1 MLAWEANALPLGNT
15 RMSLYFIAFFFIV
28 KYNSCMRSSKR
39 FKDTLI
45 FFKERTLSFKNA
57 FEGFVYA
64 LKTQKNAWIHAV
76 ITIFVLV
83 LSFLLKLNLQEWVPI
98 LIVIAMVWMAELL
111 NTALE
116 SIVDIICPE
125 THPLA
130 KIAKDVGAAFVLIA
144 AALAVVIGCIVF
156 IPKLIEIILVP

>member
-1 MLAWEANALPLGNT
+1 MQQN
-15 RMSLYFIAFFFIV
+15 
-28 KYNSCMRSSKR
+28 KR

-45 FFKERTLSFKNA
+45 FLKERKMSFYAA
-57 FEGFVYA
+57 FDGLAYA
-64 LKTQKNAWIHAV
+64 LKTQKNAWIHAA

-83 LSFLLKLNLQEWVPI
+83 LSFLFKLSLQEWIPI
-98 LIVIAMVWMAELL
+98 LIVISLVWIAELL

-116 SIVDIICPE
+116 AMVDIICPE

-144 AALAVVIGCIVF
+144 AILAIIIGSIIF
-156 IPKLIEIILVP
+156 IPKILEILF